1 MNAILKKFASSPN
14 KRAYTMLIVLIVMVI
29 LCAMVSPTF
38 RSTRNLLNILNQN
51 AIFGIMSL
59 GMCCV
64 ILTGAI
70 DLSAGSIAA
79 LAGVIATPVFRDY
92 GFVPGMAAGLLTGA
106 LLGLINGLLITKAK
120 ITYFVVTLGMMS
132 IARGVVY
139 IITNGIPVQGVPMAY
154 NIVGMGRIGPVLVA
168 ALIWLSLSVVMYLLL
183 LSLIHI

>member
-92 GFVPGMAAGLLTGA
+92 DFVPGMAAGLLTGA

-132 IARGVVY
+132 IARGWC
-139 IITNGIPVQGVPMAY
+139 TSLRTAFPSRACPWPTTSSAWGGS
-154 NIVGMGRIGPVLVA
+154 
-168 ALIWLSLSVVMYLLL
+168 ALSPSPRSYG
-183 LSLIHI
+183 SAFPSSCTSC